1 MKRANGALGITVTGS
16 DDPFDPIIISGLAKV
31 IYFHTF
37 YVLIWY
43 FRVES
48 LIGHDVFTKV
58 TKYSV

>member
-31 IYFHTF
+31 TYFHPF
-37 YVLIWY
+37 IVCLWS

-48 LIGHDVFTKV
+48 LIGHDVFIKV
-58 TKYSV
+58 TKF